1 MIKIENLSV
10 AFDGTEVV
18 KKVCLT
24 IDDGEIVGV
33 VGESGSGKSV
43 TALTMM
49 GLVSEEATITSG
61 KIWYDDTL
69 LLEAGKPRDKALY
82 RNFQGSKMSMIFQ
95 EPMTSLNPT
104 KRVGNQVEEMLK
116 LHTTDLTAKQMKEK
130 VLEAFLSVGLKDA
143 ERVYECYPHQLSG
156 GMRQRVM
163 IAMAIILH
171 PGLVVAD
178 EPTTALD
185 VSVQSQIIRLLRKI
199 NKEQKNSMLF
209 ITHDLNLAKRLC
221 NRVVVMKDGNVVESG
236 TVSEIFNHPKE
247 EYTRM
252 LIEAVPSREKKMQRF
267 SLNVGDIQNTNGQ
280 NMLLQRPDILEVK
293 DLNVSYM
300 DGSNSLF
307 SSKKKKQVVTG
318 ATFTMKQGEIL
329 GLVGESGCGKTT
341 LSKAILGMNK
351 DVEGSII
358 HHSNQ
363 PQMIFQD
370 PYSSLNPAK
379 TIGWLLQEPLR
390 AAGLRD
396 KQFEMTKQDREA
408 VAFDMLHK
416 VGLSDKYFYRKSSQ
430 LSGGQRQR
438 ISIAQALITRP
449 GLVIADEPVSAL
461 DVTIQAQIMELMR
474 KLQEEMK
481 LSFLF
486 ISHDINVIYQMS
498 DRIMVMKE
506 GKIVEIGETQEIFD
520 NPKEAYTK
528 QLLAEV

>member
-18 KKVCLT
+18 KNVSLE
-24 IDDGEIVGV
+24 IADGEILGV

-43 TALTMM
+43 TALTVM
-49 GLVSEEATITSG
+49 GLVSEEAKITSG
-61 KIWYDDTL
+61 RILYDEQV
-69 LLEAGKPRDKALY
+69 LLETGKPRDKALY
-82 RNFQGSKMSMIFQ
+82 RTYQGSKMSMVFQ

-116 LHTTDLTAKQMKEK
+116 LHTTLTAEQMKEK
-130 VLEAFLSVGLKDA
+130 VLETFLSVGLKDA
-143 ERVYECYPHQLSG
+143 QRVYDSYPHQLSG
-156 GMRQRVM
+156 GMRQRAM

-171 PGLVVAD
+171 PGFFVAD

-185 VSVQSQIIRLLRKI
+185 VSVQNQIITLLREI
-199 NKEQKNSMLF
+199 NQKQKNAMLF

-221 NRVVVMKDGNVVESG
+221 HRVAVMKDGQVVESG
-236 TVSEIFNHPKE
+236 KVSEIFENPKE
-247 EYTRM
+247 DYTKK
-252 LIEAVPSREKKMQRF
+252 LIAAVPSKEHKMERF
-267 SLNVGDIQNTNGQ
+267 AKNVSAQENDN
-280 NMLLQRPDILEVK
+280 LVLEVK
-293 DLNVSYM
+293 DLNVSYLE
-300 DGSNSLF
+300 GNNSLF
-307 SSKKKKQVVTG
+307 SGKRKKQVVWDV
-318 ATFTMKQGEIL
+318 TFDLKAGETL

-341 LSKAILGMNK
+341 LSKAILGINK
-351 DVEGSII
+351 DIQGSVI
-358 HHSNQ
+358 HHSNR

-390 AAGLRD
+390 AAGKLD
-396 KQFEMTKQDREA
+396 KSFEMTEKDREA
-408 VAFDMLHK
+408 AAFDMLHK
-416 VGLSDKYFYRKSSQ
+416 IGLSDKYFYRKSSQ

-438 ISIAQALITRP
+438 ISIGQALITRP

-474 KLQEEMK
+474 KLQDEMK

-506 GKIVEIGETQEIFD
+506 GRIIELGETKQIFE
-520 NPKEAYTK
+520 NPREAYTRK
-528 QLLAEV
+528 LLREA

>member
-18 KKVCLT
+18 KKLSLT
-24 IDDGEIVGV
+24 IADGEIVGV

-82 RNFQGSKMSMIFQ
+82 RSFQGSKMSMIFQ

-236 TVSEIFNHPKE
+236 TVNEIFDHPKE
-247 EYTRM
+247 EYTRKV
-252 LIEAVPSREKKMQRF
+252 IEAVPSREKKMQR
-267 SLNVGDIQNTNGQ
+267 SSMNVGDRQNANGP
-280 NMLLQRPDILEVK
+280 NMPLQRPDILEVK

-396 KQFEMTKQDREA
+396 KQFEMTKADREA
-408 VAFDMLHK
+408 AAFDMLHK

-506 GKIVEIGETQEIFD
+506 GRIVEIGETQEIFD